1 MRQQSGVGHSLTV
14 FEPVRSM
21 DIVEPDFTGTG
32 IFGTPTDCVKLAL
45 GRLLPERP
53 DMVISGINAGPNV
66 GPDILYSGTVGAAT
80 EAAHE
85 DLPSMAV
92 SHDLNG
98 GPTVDPLPQARHAV
112 ALAERVDWARLGHRR
127 VLNVNYPARPLDAA
141 LGLRVCV
148 QTSAVWKNTYLE
160 RKDPRGAPYWWLEGE
175 IPPETIEPQ
184 SDKDLLSQGYIT
196 LTPLCFEFTDRQG
209 LQALESMNLDAR

>member
-1 MRQQSGVGHSLTV
+1 M
-14 FEPVRSM
+14 
-21 DIVEPDFTGTG
+21 
-32 IFGTPTDCVKLAL
+32 KLAL

-92 SHDLNG
+92 SQDLNG

-127 VLNVNYPARPLDAA
+127 VLNVNYPPVRWMRPWACASACRPVQCGKTPTWAQRPARRA
-141 LGLRVCV
+141 
-148 QTSAVWKNTYLE
+148 
-160 RKDPRGAPYWWLEGE
+160 WLEGNR
-175 IPPETIEPQ
+175 PENHRTAVGQRPAQ
-184 SDKDLLSQGYIT
+184 PGLPS
-196 LTPLCFEFTDRQG
+196 PCFPFCTSSLRTARG